1 MKKIFTLISMAL
13 MAVGASAQTT
23 IDFSGL
29 KLKDFN
35 YDETYYV
42 DAQYE
47 EKDENDQPTGKT
59 YTSFTYKGGGTY
71 SALELKDK
79 NVKFNYKNS
88 GEKAS
93 FFILADEYFTVG
105 GKGAQLIISNLK
117 KGQLVTLNV
126 AAKADDS
133 APTFSPNGGAL
144 QGETPDMSKKN
155 EFVNLT
161 YQVTGTT
168 GELTITESAKGFN
181 IKSITIAEGGDI
193 TFEGNEFTVTFNGAD
208 AQTPDGYFDFGTS
221 DNKHNF
227 NSKFTD
233 ATWNGTEFTS
243 GLKME
248 GSTLIHWTST
258 KTATVTI
265 VQSTYNDK
273 GIFMDDVKY
282 EAATATA
289 GTGCRIYTIENVA
302 AGEHKIH
309 RISGETN
316 AGESGLF
323 AVKVTYTGGGTAINA
338 INAATIDANAPAYN
352 LAGQKVDSSFKGIII
367 KNGKKMI
374 QK

>member
-1 MKKIFTLISMAL
+1 MAL

-133 APTFSPNGGAL
+133 APTFAANGGAL

-168 GELTITESAKGFN
+168 GELTISESAKGFN
-181 IKSITIAEGGDI
+181 IKSITIAEGGEISFDA
-193 TFEGNEFTVTFNGAD
+193 NEFTVTFNGSD
-208 AQTPDGYFDFGTS
+208 AQTSDGYFDFGTS

-227 NSKFTD
+227 SDKYGEASWEETNFTK
-233 ATWNGTEFTS
+233 
-243 GLKME
+243 GLKLE

-258 KTATVTI
+258 KVATVTV
-265 VQSTYNDK
+265 VQSVWSEK
-273 GIFMDDVKY
+273 PFFMDDVKY
-282 EAATATA
+282 EPSIAVA

-309 RISGETN
+309 RTSGEDN
-316 AGESGLF
+316 AGESGIY
-323 AVKVTYTGGGTAINA
+323 AVKVTYTGGGTAIKA

-352 LAGQKVDSSFKGIII
+352 LAGQKVDKSFKGIII